1 MRKILLVLSLLMAL
15 CAPSFSADVITLD
28 EAIQSAMEN
37 NTDMEKARLNLQQ
50 DLRTYSNVASYIP
63 NLALTGSANIAG
75 SALGSTTLG
84 LAERNWSTGASF
96 SAGISMEL
104 GTSLIGTTAVNNAMR
119 TVSELTYAASVD
131 SVEQSVTTSNFALSS
146 SKRSMESTRI
156 SLESAK
162 RSLESVKE
170 RYDAG
175 LATTLDVNNAEI
187 AVLNYEFALKQLED
201 AYTLSEESFRTLTGI
216 EGEIVVEEF
225 PEVVYLNLPTA
236 EDLYASYANN
246 TTTIRALNAAVSAS
260 EAALT
265 STRLQTTIPS
275 VNLALNY
282 NFGGS
287 TFYNNNTTND
297 LTDGAS
303 ATLSFTIPIS
313 SYIPGSSTN
322 NTLRNAQDD
331 VAISKVELK
340 AGQDGMLSGL
350 RNTVNTLNQ
359 TKENVNINSRQLE
372 LAQKSYELSLES
384 YNAGLITLTEL
395 QTAQDSLNTAQLN
408 LINQEA
414 TYVQNA
420 YNLAYTLNID
430 YETLV
435 SQYAENGV

>member
-75 SALGSTTLG
+75 SALGNTTVDEMDWNG
-84 LAERNWSTGASF
+84 TAGFNI
-96 SAGISMEL
+96 GISMEL
-104 GTSLIGTTAVNNAMR
+104 STSLIGTTAVNNAMR
-119 TVSELTYAASVD
+119 TVSELTYAASAD
-131 SVEQSVTTSNFALSS
+131 SVEQSVTTSYFALSS

-236 EDLYASYANN
+236 EDLYARYANN

-282 NFGGS
+282 NFGGNA
-287 TFYNNNTTND
+287 YHRYTNVSNS

>member
-75 SALGSTTLG
+75 SALGNTTVDEMDWNG
-84 LAERNWSTGASF
+84 TAGFNI
-96 SAGISMEL
+96 GISMEL

-131 SVEQSVTTSNFALSS
+131 SVEQSVTTSYFALSS

-236 EDLYASYANN
+236 EDLYARYANN

-282 NFGGS
+282 NFGGNA
-287 TFYNNNTTND
+287 YHRYTNVPNS

-359 TKENVNINSRQLE
+359 TKENVNINSKQLE

>member
-28 EAIQSAMEN
+28 EAIQNAMEN

-75 SALGSTTLG
+75 SALGNTTVDEMDWNG
-84 LAERNWSTGASF
+84 TAGFNI
-96 SAGISMEL
+96 GISMEL

-131 SVEQSVTTSNFALSS
+131 SVEQSITTSYFALSS

-236 EDLYASYANN
+236 EDLYARYANN

-282 NFGGS
+282 NFGGNA
-287 TFYNNNTTND
+287 YHRYTNVSNS

-313 SYIPGSSTN
+313 SYIPGSSAN